1 MDRDFDFEAAAG
13 DFNLV
18 MPSFNDIFQGHGE
31 GGAGGA
37 FYPRATGFR
46 GPPKIRSSLFSFIFH
61 IFSLC
66 ISNELL
72 P

>member
-31 GGAGGA
+31 GGEGGA

-46 GPPKIRSSLFSFIFH
+46 GPPKVRSSLFSFMFKK
-61 IFSLC
+61 FSSD
-66 ISNELL
+66 ISIELL
-72 P
+72 S